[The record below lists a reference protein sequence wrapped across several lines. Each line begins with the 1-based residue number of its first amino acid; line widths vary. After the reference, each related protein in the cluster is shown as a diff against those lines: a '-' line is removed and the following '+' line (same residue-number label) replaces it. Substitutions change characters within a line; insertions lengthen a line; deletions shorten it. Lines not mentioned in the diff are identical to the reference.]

1 MEDNHTIG
9 CNETL
14 KSVKAAMADGPA
26 IISYGGKYRGNIF
39 IHQLWAAVGS
49 HGQLWRYKAPLDCYR
64 ELWAAMGS
72 YGQLWAA
79 IGSYGQLLAAMSSFW
94 QLWEDVE
101 MS

>member
-1 MEDNHTIG
+1 
-9 CNETL
+9 
-14 KSVKAAMADGPA
+14 MADGPA
-26 IISYGGKYRGNIF
+26 IIRYGGKYRGNIF

-49 HGQLWRYKAPLDCYR
+49 HGQLWRYKAPLECYR

-72 YGQLWAA
+72 YGQLLAA

>member
-1 MEDNHTIG
+1 MDQ
-9 CNETL
+9 L
-14 KSVKAAMADGPA
+14 SSAMGGNIEA
-26 IISYGGKYRGNIF
+26 IFLYISYG
-39 IHQLWAAVGS
+39 QLWAAMGS
-49 HGQLWRYKAPLDCYR
+49 YGDIKHPLT
-64 ELWAAMGS
+64 AIGS